1 MADGSRPF
9 CNGASQAMPISRLL
23 QTSMFNPEQIQELV
37 SAYES
42 ALASLNLTDRTDPLT
57 ELVAKAIMECAKTGE
72 LDRAKLRDC
81 ALGAIMKP

>member
-1 MADGSRPF
+1 
-9 CNGASQAMPISRLL
+9 MPITRLL

-42 ALASLNLTDRTDPLT
+42 ALASLNLIDRTDPLT